1 MQKFWLCQKKEK
13 NLDIVCFT
21 TIRMNAILDTNVLIC
36 MDEDIAYIKS
46 MNIKPRVWTT
56 VC

>member
-1 MQKFWLCQKKEK
+1 MQKFWLCQKKKK
-13 NLDIVCFT
+13 NDIVCST

-36 MDEDIAYIKS
+36 MDEDVAYIKS

-56 VC
+56 VR